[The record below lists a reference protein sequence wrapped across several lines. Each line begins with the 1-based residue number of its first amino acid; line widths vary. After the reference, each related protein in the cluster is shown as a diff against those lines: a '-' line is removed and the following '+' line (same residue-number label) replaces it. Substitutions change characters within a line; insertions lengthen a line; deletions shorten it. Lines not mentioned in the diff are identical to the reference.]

1 MYRYTGV
8 RWGGDAA
15 IVDGWLMVDR
25 RMARLREEYETEG
38 LSIGDAHPDP
48 VRQFD
53 RWFNEAVDAGVPQAN
68 AMTVA
73 TADDRGHPSARVV
86 LLKGYDRSGFVFYTN
101 LGSRKSEELTANP
114 RAALCFLWLELHRQ
128 VRIEGP
134 AEAAGDT
141 ESDEY
146 FASRPRGARIAA
158 AASPQSRV
166 IPDRTALERL
176 VEAKEADFGDG
187 EVPRP
192 SDWGG
197 WRVRPERFEFW
208 QGRRHRLH
216 DRVVYLADRD
226 GWRRVRLAP

>member
-1 MYRYTGV
+1 
-8 RWGGDAA
+8 
-15 IVDGWLMVDR
+15 MVDQR
-25 RMARLREEYETEG
+25 LACLREEYEAEG
-38 LSIGDAHPDP
+38 LSMAAADPDP

-53 RWFNEAVDAGVPQAN
+53 RWLDEAVAAAVPQAN

-73 TADDRGHPSARVV
+73 TVDERGHPSARVV

-101 LGSRKSEELTANP
+101 MESRKSAELEANP
-114 RAALCFLWLELHRQ
+114 RAALCLLWLELHRQ

-134 AEAAGDT
+134 VEAVSDR

-146 FASRPRGARIAA
+146 FASRPREARIAA
-158 AASPQSRV
+158 AASPQSRE

-176 VEAKEADFGDG
+176 VTGKEADFEGGD
-187 EVPRP
+187 VPRP
-192 SDWGG
+192 AHWGG

-208 QGRRHRLH
+208 QGRPHRLH
-216 DRVVYLADRD
+216 DRIVYLADRD

>member
-1 MYRYTGV
+1 M
-8 RWGGDAA
+8 
-15 IVDGWLMVDR
+15 
-25 RMARLREEYETEG
+25 RE
-38 LSIGDAHPDP
+38 AHPDP
-48 VRQFD
+48 IRQFD
-53 RWFNEAVDAGVPQAN
+53 HWFNEAVDAGVPQAN

-73 TADDRGHPSARVV
+73 TADDHGRPSARVV
-86 LLKGYDRSGFVFYTN
+86 LLKGYDLSGFVFYTN

-134 AEAAGDT
+134 VEVVGDAD
-141 ESDEY
+141 SDEY

-158 AASPQSRV
+158 AASPQSRE
-166 IPDRTALERL
+166 ISGRLALERL
-176 VEAKEADFGDG
+176 VAGKKAEYRDG

-192 SDWGG
+192 AHWGG

-216 DRVVYLADRD
+216 DRVVYLADGD

>member
-1 MYRYTGV
+1 
-8 RWGGDAA
+8 
-15 IVDGWLMVDR
+15 MVDR

-38 LSIGDAHPDP
+38 LSMREAHPDP

-53 RWFNEAVDAGVPQAN
+53 RWFDEAVDAGVPQAN

-73 TADDRGHPSARVV
+73 TADDGGRPSARVV

-101 LGSRKSEELTANP
+101 LVSRKSEELTANP

-134 AEAAGDT
+134 VEVVGDAD
-141 ESDEY
+141 SDEY

-158 AASPQSRV
+158 AASPQSRE

-176 VEAKEADFGDG
+176 VAGMEAEFEDG

-192 SDWGG
+192 AHWGG

-216 DRVVYLADRD
+216 DRIVYLPDPD
-226 GWRRVRLAP
+226 GWRRLRLAP

>member
-1 MYRYTGV
+1 M
-8 RWGGDAA
+8 
-15 IVDGWLMVDR
+15 MVDQR
-25 RMARLREEYETEG
+25 LARLREEYETEG
-38 LSIGDAHPDP
+38 LSMGEAHPDP

-53 RWFNEAVDAGVPQAN
+53 RWLDEAVAAAVPQAN

-73 TADDRGHPSARVV
+73 TVDEWGHPAARVV

-101 LGSRKSEELTANP
+101 MESRKSAELEANP
-114 RAALCFLWLELHRQ
+114 RAALCLLWLELHRQ

-134 AEAAGDT
+134 VEAVSDR

-146 FASRPRGARIAA
+146 FASRPREARIAA
-158 AASPQSRV
+158 AASPQSRE

-176 VEAKEADFGDG
+176 VAGKEADYEGGD
-187 EVPRP
+187 VPRP
-192 SDWGG
+192 AHWGG

-208 QGRRHRLH
+208 QGRPHRLH
-216 DRVVYLADRD
+216 DRIVYLADRD

>member
-1 MYRYTGV
+1 
-8 RWGGDAA
+8 
-15 IVDGWLMVDR
+15 MVDR

-38 LSIGDAHPDP
+38 LSIGDAHSEP

-73 TADDRGHPSARVV
+73 TADDRGRPSARVV

-101 LGSRKSEELTANP
+101 LGSRKSEELTVNP

-128 VRIEGP
+128 VRIEGQVEVVSD
-134 AEAAGDT
+134 AD
-141 ESDEY
+141 SDEY

-158 AASPQSRV
+158 AASPQSRE
-166 IPDRTALERL
+166 IPDRLALERM
-176 VEAKEADFGDG
+176 VTDKEAEFEHE

-192 SDWGG
+192 AHWGG

-216 DRVVYLADRD
+216 DRVVYVAERD

>member
-1 MYRYTGV
+1 
-8 RWGGDAA
+8 
-15 IVDGWLMVDR
+15 MVDR

-38 LSIGDAHPDP
+38 LSMGEAHPDP

-53 RWFNEAVDAGVPQAN
+53 RWFEEAVDASVPQAN

-73 TADDRGHPSARVV
+73 TVDGRGRPSARVV

-134 AEAAGDT
+134 VQPVADA

-158 AASPQSRV
+158 AASPQSRE
-166 IPDRTALERL
+166 IADRTALERL
-176 VEAKEADFGDG
+176 VADMEAEFEDG

-192 SDWGG
+192 AHWGG

-216 DRVVYLADRD
+216 DRIVYLPDRG

>member
-1 MYRYTGV
+1 
-8 RWGGDAA
+8 
-15 IVDGWLMVDR
+15 MVDR

-38 LSIGDAHPDP
+38 LSMREAHPDP
-48 VRQFD
+48 IRQFD

-68 AMTVA
+68 AMTVG
-73 TADDRGHPSARVV
+73 TADDRGRPSARVV
-86 LLKGYDRSGFVFYTN
+86 LLKGYDLSGFVFYTN

-134 AEAAGDT
+134 VEVVGDAD
-141 ESDEY
+141 SDEY

-158 AASPQSRV
+158 AASPQSRE
-166 IPDRTALERL
+166 ISGRLALERL
-176 VEAKEADFGDG
+176 VTDKEAEYQDG

-192 SDWGG
+192 AHWGG

-216 DRVVYLADRD
+216 DRVVYLADGD

>member
-1 MYRYTGV
+1 
-8 RWGGDAA
+8 
-15 IVDGWLMVDR
+15 MVDR

-38 LSIGDAHPDP
+38 LSMGEAHPDP

-53 RWFNEAVDAGVPQAN
+53 RWFEEALDAGVPQAN

-101 LGSRKSEELTANP
+101 LGSRKSDELTANP

-134 AEAAGDT
+134 VEAVRDT
-141 ESDEY
+141 DSDEY

-158 AASPQSRV
+158 AASPQSRE

-176 VEAKEADFGDG
+176 VAEKEAEFEDG

-192 SDWGG
+192 AHWGG

-216 DRVVYLADRD
+216 DRVAYLADGD

>member
-1 MYRYTGV
+1 
-8 RWGGDAA
+8 
-15 IVDGWLMVDR
+15 MVDR
-25 RMARLREEYETEG
+25 RMARLGEEYETEG
-38 LSIGDAHPDP
+38 LSVGEAHPDP

-73 TADDRGHPSARVV
+73 TVDEQGRPSARVV
-86 LLKGYDRSGFVFYTN
+86 LLKGYDPSGFVFYTHF
-101 LGSRKSEELTANP
+101 GSRKSEELTANP

-128 VRIEGP
+128 VRIEGTVD
-134 AEAAGDT
+134 AVSDA

-158 AASPQSRV
+158 AASPQSRE

-176 VEAKEADFGDG
+176 VTDKEAEFEDGD
-187 EVPRP
+187 VPRP
-192 SDWGG
+192 ANWGG

-216 DRVVYLADRD
+216 DRVAYLADGD
-226 GWRRVRLAP
+226 GWRKVRLAP

>member
-1 MYRYTGV
+1 MV
-8 RWGGDAA
+8 
-15 IVDGWLMVDR
+15 VDG

-38 LSIGDAHPDP
+38 LSMGEADPDP

-73 TADDRGHPSARVV
+73 TVDGRGRPSARVV

-101 LGSRKSEELTANP
+101 LGSRKSEELAANP

-134 AEAAGDT
+134 VAAVSDA
-141 ESDEY
+141 ESDGY

-158 AASPQSRV
+158 AASPQSRE
-166 IPDRTALERL
+166 IPDRAALERL
-176 VEAKEADFGDG
+176 VTGREAEFEDG

-192 SDWGG
+192 AHWGG
-197 WRVRPERFEFW
+197 WRVCPERFEFW

-216 DRVVYLADRD
+216 DRVVYLAEGG
-226 GWRRVRLAP
+226 GWRKARLAP

>member
-1 MYRYTGV
+1 
-8 RWGGDAA
+8 
-15 IVDGWLMVDR
+15 MVDR

-38 LSIGDAHPDP
+38 LSIGEAHPDP

-53 RWFNEAVDAGVPQAN
+53 RWFTDAVDAGVPQAN

-73 TADDRGHPSARVV
+73 TADDRGRPSARVV
-86 LLKGYDRSGFVFYTN
+86 LLKEYDRSGFVFYTN
-101 LGSRKSEELTANP
+101 LGSRKSEELAANP

-134 AEAAGDT
+134 AEVVSDA
-141 ESDEY
+141 ESDAY

-158 AASPQSRV
+158 AASPQSRE

-176 VEAKEADFGDG
+176 VTDKEAEFEDG

-192 SDWGG
+192 GDWGG

-226 GWRRVRLAP
+226 RWRRVRLAP

>member
-1 MYRYTGV
+1 
-8 RWGGDAA
+8 
-15 IVDGWLMVDR
+15 MVDR
-25 RMARLREEYETEG
+25 RMARLREEYEAEG
-38 LSIGDAHPDP
+38 LSKGEAHQDP
-48 VRQFD
+48 VHQFD

-73 TADDRGHPSARVV
+73 TADDRGRPSARVV
-86 LLKGYDRSGFVFYTN
+86 LLKGFDRSGFVFYTN
-101 LGSRKSEELTANP
+101 LESRKSEELAANP

-134 AEAAGDT
+134 VEAVSDA
-141 ESDEY
+141 ESDAY

-158 AASPQSRV
+158 AASPQSRE
-166 IPDRTALERL
+166 IPDRAALQGL
-176 VEAKEADFGDG
+176 VADKETEFEGG

-192 SDWGG
+192 AGWGG

-216 DRVVYLADRD
+216 DRVVYLADCD
-226 GWRRVRLAP
+226 GWRQVRLAP

>member
-1 MYRYTGV
+1 
-8 RWGGDAA
+8 
-15 IVDGWLMVDR
+15 MVDR

-38 LSIGDAHPDP
+38 LSMREAHPDP

-53 RWFNEAVDAGVPQAN
+53 RWFDEAVDAGVPQAN

-73 TADDRGHPSARVV
+73 TADDRGRPSARVV

-101 LGSRKSEELTANP
+101 LGSRKSEELTTNP
-114 RAALCFLWLELHRQ
+114 WAALCFLWLDLHRQ

-134 AEAAGDT
+134 VEAVGDAD
-141 ESDEY
+141 SDEY

-158 AASPQSRV
+158 AASPQSRE
-166 IPDRTALERL
+166 IPDRTELERL
-176 VEAKEADFGDG
+176 VAGKEVEFEDG

-192 SDWGG
+192 AHWGG

-216 DRVVYLADRD
+216 DRVAYLADGA
-226 GWRRVRLAP
+226 GWRQVRLAP